1 MIRLLFYKKR
11 LFSHLISDRTQDFRP
26 DIREKRRISRT
37 GQEQSMEAMMLKYAV
52 VFVRAVMCADRNSY
66 DPEIRFVFRQPTV
79 VSDP

>member
-1 MIRLLFYKKR
+1 
-11 LFSHLISDRTQDFRP
+11 
-26 DIREKRRISRT
+26 
-37 GQEQSMEAMMLKYAV
+37 MEAMMLKYAV